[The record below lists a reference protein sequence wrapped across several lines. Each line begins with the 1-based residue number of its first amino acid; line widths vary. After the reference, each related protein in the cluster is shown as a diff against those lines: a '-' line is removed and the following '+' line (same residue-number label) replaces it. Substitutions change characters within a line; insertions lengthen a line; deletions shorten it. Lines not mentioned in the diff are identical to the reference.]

1 MINLKNHL
9 IYIKGEIKI
18 MESSRIHFT
27 QVEGLVKG
35 IIEEDTEAWEILIR
49 EGKKD
54 IKRAMYK
61 SDIPLSELDDVCQL
75 VFVSF
80 YKALNK
86 RKDAIENLVH
96 FAAKV
101 WFKRVKFEVLNY
113 KDAMIK
119 KEKNEINKMAKS
131 DNDELLDAFDI
142 IKDVV
147 VAEFLINYSES
158 YQQLFTDY
166 IYRGKS
172 FAEISRATD
181 IKVETIKSRFKKM
194 SLDFRKNY
202 PEMASM

>member
-1 MINLKNHL
+1 
-9 IYIKGEIKI
+9 
-18 MESSRIHFT
+18 MESSGIHFT

-35 IIEEDTEAWEILIR
+35 ILEEDTVAWEILIR

-61 SDIPLSELDDVCQL
+61 SNIPLLELDDVCQL

-119 KEKNEINKMAKS
+119 KEKNEIKKMAKS
-131 DNDELLDAFDI
+131 DNDELLDTFDI
-142 IKDVV
+142 IKDEKESQKNNDVILDVV
-147 VAEFLINYSES
+147 VAEFLINYSEA

-172 FAEISRATD
+172 FAEISRATG

-194 SLDFRKNY
+194 SLDFQKTY